1 MCLGLEYILES
12 YNFFFLHSFSWEL
25 HMLWPEKRDSTE
37 NRISTKRFRDSEKLK
52 IFIRFNQ
59 KPEKN
64 IFLRRIRISLSP
76 STCMHLL
83 VEKELW
89 RVCTSYH
96 AANQTNVLSGQ
107 IAYNQSK

>member
-12 YNFFFLHSFSWEL
+12 YNFFFFLHSFSWEL

-59 KPEKN
+59 KPEKKTY
-64 IFLRRIRISLSP
+64 FSGESELVCLHLHFFEPASRQGLCHSVS
-76 STCMHLL
+76 HLL
-83 VEKELW
+83 
-89 RVCTSYH
+89 
-96 AANQTNVLSGQ
+96 Q
-107 IAYNQSK
+107 IIIC

>member
-1 MCLGLEYILES
+1 MVQLK
-12 YNFFFLHSFSWEL
+12 YNLDAWF
-25 HMLWPEKRDSTE
+25 
-37 NRISTKRFRDSEKLK
+37 K
-52 IFIRFNQ
+52 IFSFFSMNF
-59 KPEKN
+59 PLHVN
-64 IFLRRIRISLSP
+64 DVISLSP
-76 STCMHLL
+76 STCMHLF

>member
-1 MCLGLEYILES
+1 M
-12 YNFFFLHSFSWEL
+12 NFPLHVN
-25 HMLWPEKRDSTE
+25 DV
-37 NRISTKRFRDSEKLK
+37 
-52 IFIRFNQ
+52 
-59 KPEKN
+59 
-64 IFLRRIRISLSP
+64 ISLSP